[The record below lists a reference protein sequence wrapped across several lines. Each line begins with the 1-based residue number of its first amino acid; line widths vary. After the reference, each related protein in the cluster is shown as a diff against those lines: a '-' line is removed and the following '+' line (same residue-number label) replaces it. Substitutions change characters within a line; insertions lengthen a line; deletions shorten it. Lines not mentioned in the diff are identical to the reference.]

1 MTAHAHD
8 PAQHG
13 GSHGEPVD
21 RAAPSTTSR
30 PRWLVPG
37 LVGAAIVGGLVV
49 AGVVPL
55 STVLYAGLFGGM
67 ILMHVGG
74 HGHGGHGGNSGS
86 GGHGGH
92 AGRGGGHGGHGGGSA
107 AGGPD
112 PRSDGADAAA
122 DLSARSGGAQP
133 GGSGSLAGLAERA
146 RDDATTSETEDHD
159 QPRTH
164 SCH

>member
-8 PAQHG
+8 PGAHQG
-13 GSHGEPVD
+13 GPHAEPVE
-21 RAAPSTTSR
+21 RAAPTTTSR

-74 HGHGGHGGNSGS
+74 HGHGGHGG
-86 GGHGGH
+86 HGGQ
-92 AGRGGGHGGHGGGSA
+92 GGGHREHGGGP
-107 AGGPD
+107 AGEGRNL
-112 PRSDGADAAA
+112 RSDGTDAAA

-133 GGSGSLAGLAERA
+133 RGSGSVAGLDERV
-146 RDDATTSETEDHD
+146 RDDSTTSETEQHD
-159 QPRTH
+159 QPRAH

>member
-8 PAQHG
+8 PAAHQG
-13 GSHGEPVD
+13 GPHAEPVD
-21 RAAPSTTSR
+21 RAAPTTTSR

-74 HGHGGHGGNSGS
+74 HG
-86 GGHGGH
+86 
-92 AGRGGGHGGHGGGSA
+92 GHGGHGGGSA
-107 AGGPD
+107 DGHGGDPAGGG
-112 PRSDGADAAA
+112 RNRGSDGTDAAA

-133 GGSGSLAGLAERA
+133 GGSGSVAGLDERV
-146 RDDATTSETEDHD
+146 RDDSTTSETEQHD
-159 QPRTH
+159 QPRAH